1 MQKKM
6 RRNEKNVKK
15 DKDRKKKTLRIIM
28 CACLVLAGC
37 SAADNNVSVIQPESI
52 QGTDPVKSEIETE
65 ETEDVGEVYA
75 GAELTEDYALAYYG
89 FLKEYA
95 EDCTEPNAEKAR
107 FSLAC
112 IDDNEVPELLLMEN
126 DCHAAGVKVYT
137 YVQGVVK
144 EIGSFGSFGKM
155 QYAEREGMIFD
166 HYMGQGEKNSNFFK
180 LEDGE
185 VKLINAL
192 YSCSEHSD
200 VFIIDE
206 KSVDEGT
213 FQKKWKELY
222 EDYAYILIGYD
233 DGIQIRNAE
242 LKTILAEA
250 LADAGMF

>member
-1 MQKKM
+1 MH
-6 RRNEKNVKK
+6 RNEKKVKK
-15 DKDRKKKTLRIIM
+15 DKDGKKVTLGIIM
-28 CACLVLAGC
+28 CACLLLAGC
-37 SAADNNVSVIQPESI
+37 SVTDNSVSVIQPESI
-52 QGTDPVKSEIETE
+52 QGTDLVKSETE

-95 EDCTEPNAEKAR
+95 EDCTGPNAEKAR
-107 FSLAC
+107 FSLAY
-112 IDDNEVPELLLMEN
+112 IDDNEVPELLLMED

-144 EIGSFGSFGKM
+144 EIGGFGSFGRM
-155 QYAEREGMIFD
+155 QYVEREGMIFD

-192 YSCSEHSD
+192 YSCSNHSD
-200 VFIIDE
+200 VFIIDGN
-206 KSVDEGT
+206 SVDEGT
-213 FQKKWKELY
+213 FQEKWKELY

-233 DGIQIRNAE
+233 DGIQIRDTE
-242 LKTILAEA
+242 LKTSLAEA
-250 LADAGMF
+250 LADAGML